1 MRHALPTA
9 LLAAGLGLI
18 LVPGRAAGA
27 AGAWT
32 SNPQSRVRLI
42 SQWRVAPREGE
53 LRMGLHFRLA
63 PHWHVYWKNSGDA
76 GFAPTLVFAPVAG
89 LSQPEVL
96 WPAPRRFDLPGDLVA
111 FGYQDE
117 VVYPVRA
124 RLHGSDSAGSA
135 GRAGTNRLALLTL
148 VADLDYV
155 VCEID
160 CVPYRYRLS
169 LEQPLAPP
177 SSQDRGAGRGV
188 LDPQT
193 APLIERW
200 WARLPLPA
208 EALAG
213 VATDGV
219 LQNGLEGPALE
230 VRVSGVRAGAEADLF
245 LETHEAFE
253 AGRPRARAVPQG
265 VTFHVPLHAKRA
277 GAELPARTSF
287 AWTATGLQRDGR
299 TLALETR
306 REVAIAGR
314 PGAGQGSPSP
324 SRASAGAPAS
334 WTPPDSRLTALLAA
348 AALLLALSCW
358 GVLPLPRPA
367 RLARAGARQPDGAA
381 RPERPAG
388 EAMQPSGAGAA
399 PAFQALGFV
408 LLAGTLWLLY
418 SLSFQL
424 SAEGVAAI
432 ELALV
437 AMALL
442 AWLRGRAGRRIRLR
456 FALAVALAACTALPP
471 WLAGRSRI
479 GEPRRVAEVT
489 EPGRASAHDPAPPG
503 RNPAN

>member
-1 MRHALPTA
+1 MPTA
-9 LLAAGLGLI
+9 LLAAGLGLF

-27 AGAWT
+27 AGAWA

-53 LRMGLHFRLA
+53 LRMGLQFRLA

-76 GFAPTLVFAPVAG
+76 GFAPTLIFAPVAG
-89 LSQPEVL
+89 LSRPELL
-96 WPAPRRFDLPGDLVA
+96 WPAPRRFELPGDLVA

-124 RLHGSDSAGSA
+124 RLHGAGSA
-135 GRAGTNRLALLTL
+135 GRAGTNRLALLAL

-177 SSQDRGAGRGV
+177 GSQDRGAGRGE

-208 EALAG
+208 GALAG

-219 LQNGLEGPALE
+219 LQNGPEGPALE

-253 AGRPRARAVPQG
+253 AGRPRARAVPEG
-265 VTFHVPLHAKRA
+265 VTFHVPLRTKRA

-299 TLALETR
+299 TLALEAL

-314 PGAGQGSPSP
+314 PGADQGSASS

-348 AALLLALSCW
+348 AALLLALACW

-388 EAMQPSGAGAA
+388 EAMQPNGASAA
-399 PAFQALGFV
+399 AALQALGFV

-442 AWLRGRAGRRIRLR
+442 AWLRGRAGRRTRLR
-456 FALAVALAACTALPP
+456 FALAVALAACAALPP

-479 GEPRRVAEVT
+479 GEPP
-489 EPGRASAHDPAPPG
+489 PGGDPANRSQQG
-503 RNPAN
+503 RDSAYSIDSHP